1 MFSFLIDFCGYS
13 HICGVFHINF
23 YFHFF
28 IFVFIVL
35 VRLIDAVSPFLS
47 LLPEVELP
55 YEKIQ
60 FDDKVLY
67 TVFICLIYIF
77 AQLPLA
83 GVEKDVATSIN
94 DPIYFLRGAF
104 AAEPKTLLEFGVFP
118 IISSGLI
125 MQLLA
130 GLKLIKV
137 NFKLQKDRELFQS
150 FTKMMIFLQY
160 FILTNIFIFAGYF
173 GADLT
178 IFQILVLNFQLVGTG
193 MFVTLLA
200 EVIDKGFGFTSGP
213 MMITTINI
221 ATNIVSDIIGVS
233 HVKIDDE
240 GNSEPQGALVN
251 FIQSFR
257 PKNKTFFAS
266 VLSAFNRD
274 YLPNMTTIIIVTIIG
289 ALVCYFQ
296 NFRVELPIRSTRA
309 RGMNN
314 VYPVRLFYVA
324 SLSLSF
330 SYCLLFYIH
339 IVAFAFITLI
349 GKNDPN
355 NVVCKILGHY
365 ENVNNLLAVPTFPLS
380 VFAPPRSFFYG
391 LIQSPLSFVIFP
403 TFIIVTGVW
412 FAYKWQAISGQS
424 ARDIAKEFKEQG
436 LTLAGRREQNIAKE
450 LSKSISLASATG
462 ATIIALIAIIGE
474 LLGLKGKAASMVIG
488 VCGGFSLLELVTL
501 EYQQAGGGSAF
512 SQVLGAPTNI

>member
-1 MFSFLIDFCGYS
+1 MF
-13 HICGVFHINF
+13 
-23 YFHFF
+23 
-28 IFVFIVL
+28 VL

-47 LLPEVELP
+47 ILPEVELP

-67 TVFICLIYIF
+67 TVFICLIYVF

-83 GVEKDVATSIN
+83 GIEKDITPSIN
-94 DPIYFLRGAF
+94 DPIYFLRGVF
-104 AAEPKTLLEFGVFP
+104 AAEPRTLLEFGVFP
-118 IISSGLI
+118 IVSSGLI

-150 FTKMMIFLQY
+150 FTKMIIFLQY

-173 GADLT
+173 GTGLT

-193 MFVTLLA
+193 IFVTLLA

-221 ATNIVSDIIGVS
+221 ATNVVADIIGVS
-233 HVKIDDE
+233 QIKIDNE
-240 GNSEPQGALVN
+240 GHSESHGALIN
-251 FIQSFR
+251 FIKSFR
-257 PKNKTFFAS
+257 AKDKTSLFAS

-274 YLPNMTTIIIVTIIG
+274 YLPNMTTVVIVTIIG

-314 VYPVRLFYVA
+314 VYPVRLFHVA

-339 IVAFAFITLI
+339 IVAFALITLI

-355 NVVCKILGHY
+355 NIVCKILGHY

-380 VFAPPRSFFYG
+380 IFAPPRSFFSG
-391 LIQSPLSFVIFP
+391 LIQSPLSFIVFP

-450 LSKSISLASATG
+450 LNKSIPLASATG
-462 ATIIALIAIIGE
+462 AAIIAVIAAVGE

-488 VCGGFSLLELVTL
+488 VCGGFSLLELITL
-501 EYQQAGGGSAF
+501 EYQQSGGASAF